1 MAESELDRIDPEPV
15 TVKLTT
21 GYEVGIQRLK
31 TRQFFRLLKVL
42 TRGVGPAVVQSGLDF
57 SKDQEAFGQ
66 NLLAMTLMAIPEA
79 EQQFI
84 EFLTSMCSP
93 VGLHEAHGRARLSK
107 QQAEDNQTAVAEM
120 VEELNNPE
128 LEDLLDLA
136 EAIVRQE
143 APEIQALGKRVASL
157 LELARKTGQLEDK
170 STAAGDGQLAG
181 AFAGAFDLLSHEYGW
196 TDERIL
202 DLPLCRLRQCIAAAS
217 ARRELEQH
225 ARLRLAEW
233 QVKVVCTFI
242 GAQAQI
248 DTEKTNGRNPLVDL
262 AQSLDILGGKT
273 EAERE
278 LDAMRGPKV
287 ADRWEDDPRLQAPAG
302 GR

>member
-1 MAESELDRIDPEPV
+1 M
-15 TVKLTT
+15 
-21 GYEVGIQRLK
+21 
-31 TRQFFRLLKVL
+31 L

-57 SKDQEAFGQ
+57 SKDPEAFGQ
-66 NLLAMTLMAIPEA
+66 SLLAMTLMAIPEA

-84 EFLTSMCSP
+84 EFLTSMCTP

-107 QQAEDNQTAVAEM
+107 QQAEDNQTAINEM

-128 LEDLLDLA
+128 LDDLLDLA
-136 EAIVRQE
+136 EAIIRRE

-170 STAAGDGQLAG
+170 SQETETASLPEPSPEPSTSSVTSTDGR
-181 AFAGAFDLLSHEYGW
+181 
-196 TDERIL
+196 DEHIL

-248 DTEKTNGRNPLVDL
+248 DTDKTGGRNPLVEM

-278 LDAMRGPKV
+278 LDEMRGPKV
-287 ADRWEDDPRLQAPAG
+287 ADRGEDDPRLQLARPVAADPRAG
-302 GR
+302 VEAS

>member
-1 MAESELDRIDPEPV
+1 MADSEVDRIDPEPV
-15 TVKLTT
+15 LVKLST

-84 EFLTSMCSP
+84 EFLTSMCTP

-157 LELARKTGQLEDK
+157 LELARKTGQLGDK
-170 STAAGDGQLAG
+170 ASPEPETASLPELSPEPSTSSATSTDGLTSESSTSPSAG
-181 AFAGAFDLLSHEYGW
+181 S
-196 TDERIL
+196 
-202 DLPLCRLRQCIAAAS
+202 AS
-217 ARRELEQH
+217 ASRR
-225 ARLRLAEW
+225 R
-233 QVKVVCTFI
+233 
-242 GAQAQI
+242 
-248 DTEKTNGRNPLVDL
+248 
-262 AQSLDILGGKT
+262 
-273 EAERE
+273 
-278 LDAMRGPKV
+278 
-287 ADRWEDDPRLQAPAG
+287 PRAVSSSSAPG
-302 GR
+302 